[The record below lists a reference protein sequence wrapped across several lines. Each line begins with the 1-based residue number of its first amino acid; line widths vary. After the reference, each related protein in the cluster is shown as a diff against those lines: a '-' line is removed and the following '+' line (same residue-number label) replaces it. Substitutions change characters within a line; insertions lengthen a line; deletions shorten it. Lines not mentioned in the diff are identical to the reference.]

1 MNFGHRVGS
10 RILPTGGYVLP
21 GRSYS
26 GRPARSKRGVDDA
39 SNPNEVVF
47 RESGELC
54 GKIDERSAKFFVAG
68 SSDKQLANINVQRVC
83 QGV

>member
-10 RILPTGGYVLP
+10 RLLLTGDYVVP
-21 GRSYS
+21 GCDHL

-68 SSDKQLANINVQRVC
+68 TSDK
-83 QGV
+83 